1 MSPVRGRPSLR
12 PEVCRNIAW
21 QPEGWKIKKKKKKR
35 RDTKSGRPCMSESVR
50 SAILTITVPLATNP
64 SPPSSSGST
73 TPLTTCA
80 GPTSPSFRVL
90 TERRRGSGLRKRPA
104 SKATPEPAEV
114 EESSDE
120 DDTEDHSYERRH
132 QPFEQLER
140 LGHELRASAFE
151 LMARRAAEATTRDD
165 QLRTA
170 AAEDDGASP
179 SAAARARREGA
190 SLCHGSGVAPAT
202 KPQLPAET
210 AIRRLEVMRAG
221 PVPLGRCAACAP
233 HFKHTPHTCAA
244 KRRGELASTCAPPSD
259 ELAASGGCEAE
270 SGCQACAP
278 R

>member
-104 SKATPEPAEV
+104 GKVFHGDDKPPEPAEV

-120 DDTEDHSYERRH
+120 DDTEDQNYERRH

-140 LGHELRASAFE
+140 LGYE
-151 LMARRAAEATTRDD
+151 LMASSFGLMARCVE
-165 QLRTA
+165 L
-170 AAEDDGASP
+170 GAGCYIF
-179 SAAARARREGA
+179 GA
-190 SLCHGSGVAPAT
+190 WPY
-202 KPQLPAET
+202 
-210 AIRRLEVMRAG
+210 
-221 PVPLGRCAACAP
+221 
-233 HFKHTPHTCAA
+233 
-244 KRRGELASTCAPPSD
+244 
-259 ELAASGGCEAE
+259 
-270 SGCQACAP
+270 
-278 R
+278 

>member
-1 MSPVRGRPSLR
+1 MRPDLR
-12 PEVCRNIAW
+12 PDACRNVAW
-21 QPEGWKIKKKKKKR
+21 QPEGFKRRQKKKR
-35 RDTKSGRPCMSESVR
+35 RHKKSGRACISESVR

-140 LGHELRASAFE
+140 LGYELRASAFE
-151 LMARRAAEATTRDD
+151 LMARRVISLIVTFVNHTEFPVSGSGARPRRRPETTSCARPRQRTMALLPPLRRVRGAKVPLSATAQGWLPRPS
-165 QLRTA
+165 R
-170 AAEDDGASP
+170 SCPPRRP
-179 SAAARARREGA
+179 SAASR
-190 SLCHGSGVAPAT
+190 
-202 KPQLPAET
+202 
-210 AIRRLEVMRAG
+210 
-221 PVPLGRCAACAP
+221 
-233 HFKHTPHTCAA
+233 
-244 KRRGELASTCAPPSD
+244 
-259 ELAASGGCEAE
+259 
-270 SGCQACAP
+270 
-278 R
+278 